1 MSDHNALLAKEI
13 WQKQDSLFTE
23 LYKTGAAGFFG
34 KNGNLAKAFVLKDRS
49 VRCMDEGTP
58 TGVHLAGSGIL
69 MGEEKAAAALKI
81 AECDG
86 VYSHAECGAA
96 GIYARTNNL
105 DAAKADEYG
114 IEWSKK
120 IAEKLG
126 VPYKGHIA
134 IGKMARPSGLHV
146 ARIAYYDGTGKFD
159 FTADEKMPPGFVVG
173 RRYVD
178 AAYALEEVKVAI
190 SIATGGHGF
199 GELITAEAPFL
210 IVVIGDPN
218 NADFSVEKLKV
229 ELAEI
234 EKANGG
240 KVKVDGFTAA

>member
-1 MSDHNALLAKEI
+1 MSDHNANLAKEI
-13 WQKQDSLFTE
+13 WQKQNPLFVE
-23 LYKTGAAGFFG
+23 LYKTGAGEFFG
-34 KNGNLAKAFVLKDRS
+34 KNDNLAKAFELKDRN

-58 TGVHLAGSGIL
+58 TGIHLAGSGIL
-69 MGEEKAAAALKI
+69 MGEEKAAAALKL
-81 AECDG
+81 ADCDG

-96 GIYARTNNL
+96 GIYAKANGL

-126 VPYKGHIA
+126 VEYKGHI
-134 IGKMARPSGLHV
+134 GLDKMARPSGLHV

-159 FTADEKMPPGFVVG
+159 FTSDEKMPPGFVVG

-190 SIATGGHGF
+190 AIATGGHGF
-199 GELITAEAPFL
+199 GELITAEAPFM
-210 IVVIGDPN
+210 IVVIGDPA
-218 NADFSVEKLKV
+218 NADFSVDKLKT
-229 ELAEI
+229 ELTEI

-240 KVKVDGFTAA
+240 KVKVDGFMAP